1 MKLEVGLLREH
12 RPPPNASII
21 ELWQFFPDPD
31 SNADRHQNVISW
43 FLGHA
48 PAVHK
53 ISSKSVGK
61 FFDNL
66 VNPDFGLVDPDGD
79 PDRHQNLSPW
89 SLDNIYCAAIVL
101 RALHEPDKRSQ

>member
-1 MKLEVGLLREH
+1 MIRNGL
-12 RPPPNASII
+12 
-21 ELWQFFPDPD
+21 PDPD